1 MPSEHGQRALLLRL
15 RHDFERIAERCQF
28 DRGDPRIADHPHNIA
43 VGAIDRINQALFPA
57 PFPIRKD
64 DP

>member
-15 RHDFERIAERCQF
+15 RHDFERIAEHTEPY
-28 DRGDPRIADHPHNIA
+28 RGDASMCPHNIA